1 MKIIM
6 ATGIFPPQIGGP
18 ALYCGKLANHFS
30 ETGSD
35 VRVLT
40 YGKVF
45 LKPARYSIS
54 WVSRIWPYGLRQ
66 FIYFMRLLMI
76 VRKCDVIFA
85 FDTLGA
91 GLPAVLAG
99 RLSGRKVVMRIGGD
113 FLWEKYSESGRPP
126 VSLREFYA
134 AKGYENYP
142 VLFRLVKF
150 VLRSADPVIFTT
162 EFQRDIF
169 VRNYGL
175 DAGRT
180 TVLGNIHE
188 KESDEVFSPS
198 GEKKVVLW
206 AGRFLK
212 LKNLPF
218 LLNVFRRL
226 SAEDPRLVLKMA
238 GEGPESGNLK
248 AEARNMD
255 LGGKVFFPGALNEDS
270 LSEEI
275 KKSYMCVLPS
285 LSEISPNFALKCLS
299 FNKPVVITQ
308 ETGIKREFPGLMY
321 ADPKNEES
329 FYLAMLR
336 LLDENSYD
344 NYQRHIAGI
353 RISGDWEGL
362 SREYLK
368 ILERNI

>member
-1 MKIIM
+1 MK
-6 ATGIFPPQIGGP
+6 
-18 ALYCGKLANHFS
+18 
-30 ETGSD
+30 
-35 VRVLT
+35 
-40 YGKVF
+40 
-45 LKPARYSIS
+45 
-54 WVSRIWPYGLRQ
+54 
-66 FIYFMRLLMI
+66 
-76 VRKCDVIFA
+76 
-85 FDTLGA
+85 
-91 GLPAVLAG
+91 
-99 RLSGRKVVMRIGGD
+99 
-113 FLWEKYSESGRPP
+113 
-126 VSLREFYA
+126 SLRF
-134 AKGYENYP
+134 
-142 VLFRLVKF
+142 
-150 VLRSADPVIFTT
+150 
-162 EFQRDIF
+162 
-169 VRNYGL
+169 
-175 DAGRT
+175 
-180 TVLGNIHE
+180 
-188 KESDEVFSPS
+188 
-198 GEKKVVLW
+198 
-206 AGRFLK
+206 
-212 LKNLPF
+212 
-218 LLNVFRRL
+218 
-226 SAEDPRLVLKMA
+226 
-238 GEGPESGNLK
+238 LK

-344 NYQRHIAGI
+344 NYQRHIAEI